1 MVNSNLYNR
10 FFGKTSSMKGGGKFD
25 SLISLMNE
33 KKGFLVLVFSNLIAQ
48 LGITYWVMER
58 TKPEDV
64 KLLPVALG
72 QIITILVIA
81 FVPMPTFIKTL
92 LFCLFSYLSGLMLSG
107 FKKMY
112 SPDLIKTAL
121 QGTLSVFGVMLAT
134 GIALLAGGIKLGKKF
149 GAMLFFALL
158 LLIITRLI
166 FLLSNKLEPANKVFS
181 FIGIILFAI
190 YILYDTNIILQRN
203 YYGDFITA
211 SLDYYLDIINLF
223 TNLLFSSED

>member
-1 MVNSNLYNR
+1 MVNSNLYNT
-10 FFGKTSSMKGGGKFD
+10 FFGKASNMRGGKRLD
-25 SLISLMNE
+25 SLIDLMNE

-81 FVPMPTFIKTL
+81 FIPMPTFIKTL

-166 FLLSNKLEPANKVFS
+166 FSLSNKLEPANKAFS